1 MFAIFKLVLSICGVL
16 MIGLYYLILNRN
28 KDYFKNLTLKRSGVL
43 CSKCTD
49 PVITED
55 ELQKDNYAMLDGQ
68 ENLTE
73 CLACRRE
80 SRLNLLI
87 SFSSIKD
94 KFDRWVLTKKS
105 EKILILSIIIPFP
118 FIIASIFIGDKTFS
132 SVTSIANSSALI
144 TYWLIMIYRIY
155 LCRKPLPEKL
165 K

>member
-1 MFAIFKLVLSICGVL
+1 
-16 MIGLYYLILNRN
+16 
-28 KDYFKNLTLKRSGVL
+28 
-43 CSKCTD
+43 
-49 PVITED
+49 
-55 ELQKDNYAMLDGQ
+55 MLDGQ